1 MTDKDWRPEPWQ
13 KDIEGVACEFSCF
26 WQCGSK
32 IVFGIILFARH
43 HTFRSWLLI
52 DSRTPFESCWVWYMF
67 FLFFVYIYL
76 LYQNILLFN
85 LLFFERVLSFIQK
98 NPFFTDTSS
107 KANNNGAAI
116 ARFWAKKLL
125 LNPVPLVVRT
135 SLFFSRCYQ
144 CPSIVSGQLRDTFG
158 ILLPQMSLCHHPS
171 AIPYQE
177 QFAAISLF
185 PQIKDVCSLNTS
197 VLH

>member
-1 MTDKDWRPEPWQ
+1 MSQ
-13 KDIEGVACEFSCF
+13 KQWLTRTGDLNLGRKTLKASLVSLVASGNVWAKSFSVLLSSLVITLFEADFLLTAELHLRAVGFDI
-26 WQCGSK
+26 
-32 IVFGIILFARH
+32 
-43 HTFRSWLLI
+43 
-52 DSRTPFESCWVWYMF
+52 F

-107 KANNNGAAI
+107 KANNSGAAI
-116 ARFWAKKLL
+116 ARFWAKQLL
-125 LNPVPLVVRT
+125 LNPVPLVFWT

-158 ILLPQMSLCHHPS
+158 TLLPQMSLCHHPS

-185 PQIKDVCSLNTS
+185 P
-197 VLH
+197 